1 MAKVLRLILG
11 DQLNRDSSIFDDV
24 ARDDV
29 VLMAET
35 WGESLHVRSH
45 KIRSAL
51 FLSAM
56 RHFADDIASDLVTK
70 KQLEYWRLD
79 QHEHRDLLELV
90 AERAKA
96 VKATDIVVVQPGERR
111 LLQGLQKLADDAGMS
126 LSVLPDKHFYTDIK
140 DFEDWAEG
148 RKELRLEYFYRE
160 QRKRF
165 VVLMDDKE
173 PCGGSWNFDK
183 KNRGSFGKKGPGQLP
198 EPKAFKPDKI
208 TKQVIEDISDA
219 PAELAGE
226 LKEFVWPVTAKQ
238 AEQALDDFIEHRLI
252 AFGEYQDAMWTDE
265 PYLYHSRI
273 SAAMNLKLLNPR
285 TVVEAVEKAYRSG
298 DVEIAAAEGFIRQV
312 LGWREYVRGLY
323 WTHYDD
329 FFDNALDA
337 SEPLPEFY
345 WTGDTDMECLSQSIR
360 QTLETGYAHHIQRLM
375 VTGLFSLLLGVDPK
389 AIHEWYLGI
398 YVDAVEWV
406 EMPNTL
412 GMSQYS
418 DGGLTASKPYIA
430 TGKYIDKMSNYC
442 AHCPYD
448 PAKKHGED
456 ACPFTVLYWD
466 FLQRHFDRFE
476 SHPRMALQVRNL
488 NRLSDEE
495 LSDNRKA
502 AKALRKSLA

>member
-1 MAKVLRLILG
+1 MTRVLRLIFG
-11 DQLNRDSSIFDDV
+11 DQLDRDSAIFDGV
-24 ARDDV
+24 GKDDI
-29 VLMAET
+29 VLMAEA

-45 KIRSAL
+45 KNRSVL

-56 RHFADDIASDLVTK
+56 RHFAAEISGDLIP
-70 KQLEYWRLD
+70 KQRLEYWRLD
-79 QHEHRDLLELV
+79 QHKHRDLIDLI
-90 AERAKA
+90 AERVDALAPKSIA
-96 VKATDIVVVQPGERR
+96 VVQPGERR
-111 LLQGLQKLADDAGMS
+111 LLEALQNLVADKGIELA
-126 LSVLPDKHFYTDIK
+126 VLPDRHFFTDIE
-140 DFEDWAEG
+140 DFQQWAEG

-165 VVLMDDKE
+165 MVLMDDKE

-198 EPKAFKPDKI
+198 EPKAFKADSTTKDVMELIADSPD
-208 TKQVIEDISDA
+208 
-219 PAELAGE
+219 ELAGE
-226 LKEFVWPVTAKQ
+226 LKHFDWPVTAAQ
-238 AEQALDDFIEHRLI
+238 AEQALEDFIEHRLV

-273 SAAMNLKLLNPR
+273 SAAMNLKLLSPR
-285 TVVEAVEKAYRSG
+285 RVVEAVEKAYRSG

-323 WTHYDD
+323 WTQYDA
-329 FFDNALDA
+329 FSSNALNA
-337 SEPLPEFY
+337 NESLPEFY
-345 WTGDTDMECLSQSIR
+345 WTGDTDMQCLSQSIR

-412 GMSQYS
+412 GMSQYA
-418 DGGLTASKPYIA
+418 DGGVTASKPYIA
-430 TGKYIDKMSNYC
+430 TGKYIDEMSNYC

-466 FLQRHFDRFE
+466 FLQRHFDRFV

-488 NRLSDEE
+488 NRLSDDE
-495 LSDNRKA
+495 LSANRDA
-502 AKALRKSLA
+502 AKTLRQKLA

>member
-1 MAKVLRLILG
+1 MARVLRLILG
-11 DQLNRDSSIFDDV
+11 DQLDRDSAVFDDV
-24 ARDDV
+24 GKDDIV
-29 VLMAET
+29 MMAEA

-45 KIRSAL
+45 KVRTVL

-56 RHFADDIASDLVTK
+56 RHFADEIAGDLIPK
-70 KQLEYWRLD
+70 KQLEYWRMD
-79 QHEHRDLLELV
+79 QHEHRNLIDLI
-90 AERAKA
+90 AERVDVLKPDAMA
-96 VKATDIVVVQPGERR
+96 VVQPGERR
-111 LLQGLQKLADDAGMS
+111 ILEALQQLAVDAGIELCVM
-126 LSVLPDKHFYTDIK
+126 PDRHFYTDIK
-140 DFEDWAEG
+140 DFERWSRG

-165 VVLMDDKE
+165 MVLMDDKA

-183 KNRGSFGKKGPGQLP
+183 KNRGNFGKKGPGQLP
-198 EPKAFKPDKI
+198 PPHQFKADKI
-208 TKQVIEDISDA
+208 TRAVMDTIVDSPD
-219 PAELAGE
+219 ELAGE
-226 LKEFVWPVTAKQ
+226 LIGFDWPVTAAQ
-238 AEQALDDFIEHRLI
+238 AQQALNDFIEHRLV

-273 SAAMNLKLLNPR
+273 SAAMNLKLLSPR
-285 TVVEAVEKAYRSG
+285 TVVEVVERAYRSG
-298 DVEIAAAEGFIRQV
+298 DVDIAAAEGFIRQV

-323 WTHYDD
+323 WTQYDA
-329 FFDNALDA
+329 FFNNALGA
-337 SEPLPEFY
+337 SEPLPDFY
-345 WTGDTDMECLSQSIR
+345 WTGDTDMQCLSQSIG

-375 VTGLFSLLLGVDPK
+375 VTGLFSLLFGVDPK
-389 AIHEWYLGI
+389 AIHDWYLGI

-412 GMSQYS
+412 GMSQYA
-418 DGGLTASKPYIA
+418 DGGVTASKPYIA

-448 PAKKHGED
+448 PAKKYGED

-466 FLQRHFDRFE
+466 FLQRHFDRFA

-495 LSDNRKA
+495 LSSNRRA
-502 AKALRKSLA
+502 ANALRKILA

>member
-1 MAKVLRLILG
+1 MAKTLRLILG
-11 DQLNRDSSIFDDV
+11 DQLDLESSIFDDIGK
-24 ARDDV
+24 DDV
-29 VLMAET
+29 LLMAET

-45 KIRSAL
+45 KIRSVL

-56 RHFADDIASDLVTK
+56 RHFADEITGDRITK

-79 QHEHRDLLELV
+79 QHEHRDLIGLV
-90 AERAKA
+90 GER
-96 VKATDIVVVQPGERR
+96 VKKLKVEKLVVVQPGERR
-111 LLQGLQKLADDAGMS
+111 LLTALQTLAEEQE
-126 LSVLPDKHFYTDIK
+126 LELTVLPDRHFYTDIE
-140 DFEDWAEG
+140 DFESWAEG

-165 VVLMDDKE
+165 LVLMDDKQ

-183 KNRGSFGKKGPGQLP
+183 KNRGNFGKKGPGQLP
-198 EPKAFKPDKI
+198 APKAFKADKV
-208 TKQVIEDISDA
+208 TRSVMEAISES
-219 PAELAGE
+219 PEELAGE
-226 LKEFVWPVTAKQ
+226 LNQFDWPVTAKQ
-238 AEQALDDFIEHRLI
+238 AQQALDDFVEHRLV

-298 DVEIAAAEGFIRQV
+298 DVDIAAAEGFIRQI

-329 FFDNALDA
+329 FFNNALNA

-345 WTGDTDMECLSQSIR
+345 WTGDTDMQCLSQSVR

-412 GMSQYS
+412 GMSQYA
-418 DGGLTASKPYIA
+418 DGGVTASKPYIA
-430 TGKYIDKMSNYC
+430 TGKYIEKMSNYC

-448 PAKKHGED
+448 PAKKHGDD

-488 NRLSDEE
+488 SRLSDDE
-495 LSDNRKA
+495 LTANRKA
-502 AKALRKSLA
+502 AKALRKTLV

>member
-1 MAKVLRLILG
+1 MARVLRLIFG
-11 DQLNRDSSIFDDV
+11 DQLDRDSAIFDDM
-24 ARDDV
+24 DKNDF
-29 VLMAET
+29 VLMAEAR
-35 WGESLHVRSH
+35 GESLHVRSH
-45 KIRSAL
+45 KIRSVL

-56 RHFADDIASDLVTK
+56 RHFAAEISDDLIAK
-70 KQLEYWRLD
+70 KRLEYWGLD
-79 QHEHRDLLELV
+79 QHGHRNLIDLI
-90 AERAKA
+90 AERVDALEPTSIA
-96 VKATDIVVVQPGERR
+96 VVQPGERR
-111 LLQGLQKLADDAGMS
+111 LLDALQNLAADKDVE
-126 LSVLPDKHFYTDIK
+126 LVVLPDRHFYTDIN
-140 DFEDWAEG
+140 DFQQWAEG

-165 VVLMDDKE
+165 MVLMDDKE

-183 KNRGSFGKKGPGQLP
+183 KNRGNFGKKGPGQLP
-198 EPKAFKPDKI
+198 EPRTFEADDVTKAVIDMIADSPD
-208 TKQVIEDISDA
+208 
-219 PAELAGE
+219 ELAGE
-226 LKEFVWPVTAKQ
+226 LQNFDWPVTAAQ
-238 AEQALDDFIEHRLI
+238 AEQALEDFIEHRLV

-273 SAAMNLKLLNPR
+273 SAAMNLKLLSPR
-285 TVVEAVEKAYRSG
+285 RVVEAVERAYRSG

-323 WTHYDD
+323 WTQYDA
-329 FFDNALDA
+329 FLSNALNA

-345 WTGDTDMECLSQSIR
+345 WTGDTDMQCLSQSIR

-389 AIHEWYLGI
+389 VIHEWYLGI

-412 GMSQYS
+412 GMSQYA
-418 DGGLTASKPYIA
+418 DGGVTASKPYIA

-448 PAKKHGED
+448 PAKKNGED

-466 FLQRHFDRFE
+466 FLQRHFDRFV

-488 NRLSDEE
+488 NRLSDDE
-495 LSDNRKA
+495 LSANRDA
-502 AKALRKSLA
+502 AKTLRQKLA